1 MAWLIVKDLKQKN
14 FKNVKNKK
22 QIIIINQGYLL
33 NIGDVIRIGNMKLKV
48 NNIKLNGYEE
58 KESCIFNKANSINE
72 GNFTFDKIEI
82 YFRIFEKG

>member
-1 MAWLIVKDLKQKN
+1 
-14 FKNVKNKK
+14 
-22 QIIIINQGYLL
+22 
-33 NIGDVIRIGNMKLKV
+33 MKLKV